1 MTLKTSNRRNPNFIL
16 SDGKLITNRRS
27 NADVFNNYF
36 NNIDPSLS
44 KQVPKTNS
52 FFSDFL
58 INQSLNFL
66 FLEETD
72 EVEIEKII

>member
-44 KQVPKTNS
+44 KQIPKTNS
-52 FFSDFL
+52 FLSDFL

-66 FLEETD
+66 LLEETD